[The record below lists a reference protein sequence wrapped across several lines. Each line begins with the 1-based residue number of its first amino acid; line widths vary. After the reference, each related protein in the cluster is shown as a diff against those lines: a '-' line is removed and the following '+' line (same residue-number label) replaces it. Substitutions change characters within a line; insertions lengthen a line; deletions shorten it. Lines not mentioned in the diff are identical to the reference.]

1 MIDMEQMRKWD
12 EYAIRSYAIKS
23 GREEGLAEG
32 RAEGLA
38 EGLVK
43 GREEGR
49 EEGERN
55 SVSKI
60 AKNLLAQGLP
70 LTVIESATGLSV
82 AELQKLM

>member
-32 RAEGLA
+32 RA